1 MLGLPTTKEA
11 AMIAV
16 TGAAGNVGS
25 KVADLLLDDDQPVR
39 AMEHRRPLEV
49 LARRGAEIVTGDLAD
64 PGDLGLVLKDAQ
76 AALVLLPDVV
86 TDPAFTATRSRMAR
100 AIAEAI
106 GRSRVG
112 HVVVLSTLDAGRE
125 DAAGP
130 AAGLRELEQLLAG
143 LPDRDVLVL
152 RSPFY
157 MENLLVG
164 VPLIRSQG
172 VNGSAVDPDLPLPMI
187 ATRDVAAEAAER
199 LRHRDFTGHG
209 IRVLV
214 GPEDVSLRA
223 ATLALGRRLGLGEV
237 PYVQFPPA
245 DVTGAL
251 AGAGLSQDAAAAMV
265 DLQIGLNARGSFA
278 DVRLAADVVGP
289 TRLERFLEGVA

>member
-1 MLGLPTTKEA
+1 
-11 AMIAV
+11 MIAV
-16 TGAAGNVGS
+16 TGAAGNVGG
-25 KVADLLLDDDQPVR
+25 KVADLLLDDGQPVR
-39 AMEHRRPLEV
+39 ALEHRRPLEE
-49 LARRGAEIVTGDLAD
+49 LGRRGAEIVTGDLAD
-64 PGDLGLVLKDAQ
+64 PGDLGLLLKDAE

-86 TDPAFTATRSRMAR
+86 TDPAFTANRSRMAR
-100 AIAEAI
+100 AIADAL

-112 HVVVLSTLDAGRE
+112 HVVVLSTLDAGR
-125 DAAGP
+125 DGASGP

-143 LPDRDVLVL
+143 LTDRAVLVL

-157 MENLLVG
+157 MENLLAA
-164 VPLIRSQG
+164 VPLIRAQG

-199 LRHRDFTGHG
+199 LRRRNFSGHRVK
-209 IRVLV
+209 VLV

-245 DVTGAL
+245 GVAGAL
-251 AGAGLSQDAAAAMV
+251 VGAGLSPDAAAAMV
-265 DLQIGLNARGSFA
+265 ELQLGLNARGSFA
-278 DVRLAADVVGP
+278 AVRAEAEAVGS
-289 TRLERFLEGVA
+289 TRLERFLEAVAP